1 MLTML
6 LELNQLDDVR
16 ERLKPFTGTKIDGS
30 EEKDRG
36 QAAGLE
42 QRPANWQKRRLHAGS
57 SETDSKRSQGSWCRR
72 GQGSG
77 SILDGDRYHAAWRA
91 DRFAANFGNAG
102 SPTTA
107 H

>member
-42 QRPANWQKRRLHAGS
+42 QRPAGWQKRRLYAGS
-57 SETDSKRSQGSWCRR
+57 SEADSKRSQGSWCRR
-72 GQGSG
+72 PSRSRAG
-77 SILDGDRYHAAWRA
+77 SIGYGRVWVPIWLA
-91 DRFAANFGNAG
+91 DTRSQF
-102 SPTTA
+102 
-107 H
+107 